1 MGAPRFLSLIRVY
14 REFVNEISSQLYA
27 ITKTE
32 HRITSA
38 YHPQV
43 YLYYY
48 AVMVEFNK
56 FYIPILQTNGLTERF
71 NQTLSRCLA
80 KIIDED
86 KLDWDDKLDTV
97 LMGYRASQQASTKQS
112 PYFMMFQQQMRL
124 PIDAEILP
132 ESSPHD
138 EEHNHLE
145 ETVGVLLESRNQAF
159 QKAQMNITKAQKQ
172 QKETY
177 DRKHLQKELEVG
189 TKVLLENTAQQQRKG
204 GKMEPL
210 RLGPYIINQCLGKG
224 IYELKNM
231 KGEVLKKKANIAR
244 LTVFKE
250 RAEPP
255 SSNPPS
261 PASKGQETSGKR
273 AQPPSSNPPS
283 PASKGQETSGKQA
296 QPPSSDPPS
305 PASKG
310 QETSRKRHPSKTIHG
325 PKSGKRYRKHQVTVS
340 DDESDSEGKSNH
352 FKVSY

>member
-1 MGAPRFLSLIRVY
+1 MRSKTVICG
-14 REFVNEISSQLYA
+14 EIINLHFT
-27 ITKTE
+27 I
-32 HRITSA
+32 
-38 YHPQV
+38 
-43 YLYYY
+43 
-48 AVMVEFNK
+48 
-56 FYIPILQTNGLTERF
+56 QTNGLTERF

-132 ESSPHD
+132 QSSTHD
-138 EEHNHLE
+138 GEDNSLE
-145 ETVGVLLESRNQAF
+145 ETVGALLESRNQAF

-210 RLGPYIINQCLGKG
+210 RLGPYTINRCLSKG

-231 KGEVLKKKANIAR
+231 KGEVLKKKANIAH

-250 RAEPP
+250 RTELP
-255 SSNPPS
+255 
-261 PASKGQETSGKR
+261 T
-273 AQPPSSNPPS
+273 
-283 PASKGQETSGKQA
+283 
-296 QPPSSDPPS
+296 SDPPS
-305 PASKG
+305 PESRAQG
-310 QETSRKRHPSKTIHG
+310 ASRKRHPSTTIDGSKT
-325 PKSGKRYRKHQVTVS
+325 GKRRRHCKHQVIVS
-340 DDESDSEGKSNH
+340 DDEDDPDGKSQVICKSNC
-352 FKVSY
+352 YY

>member
-1 MGAPRFLSLIRVY
+1 MCRYGCPEVLITDQG

-43 YLYYY
+43 CTCICTRPMRIILCSYGENLYST
-48 AVMVEFNK
+48 
-56 FYIPILQTNGLTERF
+56 ILLQTNGLTERF
-71 NQTLSRCLA
+71 NQTLSWCLA

-97 LMGYRASQQASTKQS
+97 LMGYRASKQASTKQS

-138 EEHNHLE
+138 WEDNCLE
-145 ETVGVLLESRNQAF
+145 ETVGALLESRNQAF
-159 QKAQMNITKAQKQ
+159 QKTQMNITKAQKQ
-172 QKETY
+172 QETY

-210 RLGPYIINQCLGKG
+210 RLGPYTINRCLGKG

-231 KGEVLKKKANIAR
+231 KGEALKKANIAR

-250 RAEPP
+250 RTEPP
-255 SSNPPS
+255 SSDPPS

-273 AQPPSSNPPS
+273 A
-283 PASKGQETSGKQA
+283 E
-296 QPPSSDPPS
+296 PPSSDPPS

-325 PKSGKRYRKHQVTVS
+325 PKSGKRYRKHQVTIS
-340 DDESDSEGKSNH
+340 DDESDPEGKSNH
-352 FKVSY
+352 FQVSY